1 VGDKIKIICSR
12 CKKPFRV
19 SAVGIRPGHQ
29 TQCTH
34 CLQIIT
40 LDSDATDL
48 TVRRALANAR
58 EIRSGGNTEDPS
70 FACSYLDNYRAKST
84 KFI

>member
-1 VGDKIKIICSR
+1 MSDKIKIICDR

-19 SAVGIRPGHQ
+19 RAVTIRPGHQ

-34 CLQIIT
+34 CLQIIN
-40 LDSDATDL
+40 LDSQASDL

-58 EIRSGGNTEDPS
+58 EIRSGSKTEGPS
-70 FACSYLDNYRAKST
+70 IACSYLDNYRAKNT